1 MANIL
6 SWNLLAIDDFIP
18 SMNPLIAHVEV
29 NDPHSNNMC
38 SFTQLPVERAVGM
51 SNCFTLKLHSYT
63 PVSWNCSQMDF
74 DGTLG

>member
-38 SFTQLPVERAVGM
+38 SFTQFPVERAGGNIYLFYSKVA
-51 SNCFTLKLHSYT
+51 
-63 PVSWNCSQMDF
+63 
-74 DGTLG
+74 